1 MSKEVYAALSELIS
15 NTPLSFIRHGIVQ
28 STAGSIDEALAEEMI
43 QRFPAELIQAGWRQL
58 TRAEEFAADLR
69 TVDLPMLFGKH
80 EGCLMSTDEGYEDA
94 IKAFPDARR
103 VMTQNAC
110 CVDPGFA
117 EALRVFCEEVATSR
131 PTVPHR

>member
-1 MSKEVYAALSELIS
+1 
-15 NTPLSFIRHGIVQ
+15 
-28 STAGSIDEALAEEMI
+28 MI

-103 VMTQNAC
+103 VVTQNAC